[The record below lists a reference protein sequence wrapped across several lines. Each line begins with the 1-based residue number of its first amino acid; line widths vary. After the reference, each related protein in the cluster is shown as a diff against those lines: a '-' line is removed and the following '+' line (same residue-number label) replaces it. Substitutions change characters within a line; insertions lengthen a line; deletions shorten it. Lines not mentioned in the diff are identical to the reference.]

1 MTEPAAPDHQRSG
14 CSLHPPPLHF
24 CIVRNLLVRCHVVD
38 RTRQLVRKF
47 RQQLIARHLELPRK
61 LIDRVGAERLVELI
75 GRDRLVL
82 SGADPGIHLVAKS
95 SLPEL
100 IDKATERA
108 GAAETGEQAA
118 KAAAAE
124 PA

>member
-1 MTEPAAPDHQRSG
+1 MDFR
-14 CSLHPPPLHF
+14 
-24 CIVRNLLVRCHVVD
+24 IVRNLPVRRHVID
-38 RTRQLVRKF
+38 RTGQLVRKF

-61 LIDRVGAERLVELI
+61 LIDRVGPERLIELI
-75 GRDRLVL
+75 GSDRLVL
-82 SGADPGIHLVAKS
+82 SGADPGIHLVPKS

-100 IDKATERA
+100 IDKTTERA